1 MDRHF
6 GWKLPPLVL
15 RVRRQEKALLDANS
29 GMLKLAHFLVFSFII
44 NEQSHSLTC
53 PPQRETQSKQQ
64 HMTSIAYYK
73 RKQQNQQD
81 WSGGSECIHIQTH
94 EMTYTANSAALPLCL
109 SSLWSRE
116 QGQGRHIHAGM
127 SGNSKRTRCS
137 KSDEKAGRGTEQ
149 VVEQHTK
156 KFQKVRER
164 VTEGEER
171 KEEMGGGRH

>member
-1 MDRHF
+1 
-6 GWKLPPLVL
+6 
-15 RVRRQEKALLDANS
+15 
-29 GMLKLAHFLVFSFII
+29 
-44 NEQSHSLTC
+44 
-53 PPQRETQSKQQ
+53 
-64 HMTSIAYYK
+64 
-73 RKQQNQQD
+73 
-81 WSGGSECIHIQTH
+81 
-94 EMTYTANSAALPLCL
+94 
-109 SSLWSRE
+109 
-116 QGQGRHIHAGM
+116 M